1 MSFLLRLL
9 ILVAPFVLLLFSA
22 CHSDPQRPMHIPASA
37 LSQLQAFKA
46 QAKFD
51 ADSMYTG
58 AWPAEIR
65 PVLNAVLNQSTDAFI
80 RITTAPQPTQEQYL
94 QAMAAGLAKI
104 DADVLDTEDRERVA
118 EQYQALM
125 DIVGLPSSEGQL
137 NKFVYGDFLGGLV
150 SGENTAAK

>member
-1 MSFLLRLL
+1 MSFSFYRLL
-9 ILVAPFVLLLFSA
+9 FAVLSALLLPA
-22 CHSDPQRPMHIPASA
+22 CSSQTQHPMHVPATA
-37 LSQLQAFKA
+37 VSQLQAFKT

-65 PVLNAVLNQSTDAFI
+65 PVLNAVLNQSADAFI
-80 RITTAPQPTQEQYL
+80 RITAAQPTQEQYL
-94 QAMAAGLAKI
+94 QALAAGLAQI
-104 DADVLDTEDRERVA
+104 DADELDTEDRERVA
-118 EQYQALM
+118 TKYQELM

-150 SGENTAAK
+150 SESNLPKQ